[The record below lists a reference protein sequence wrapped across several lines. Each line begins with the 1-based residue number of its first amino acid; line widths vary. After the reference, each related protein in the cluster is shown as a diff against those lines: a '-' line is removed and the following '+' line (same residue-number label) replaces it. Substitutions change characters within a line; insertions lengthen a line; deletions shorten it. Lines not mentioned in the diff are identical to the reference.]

1 MEGDDHLVISIKLKK
16 FWVERLIYYAIII
29 GLVTTIFIN
38 PFGANCTEASTEVVE
53 TVTPAVVVE
62 TPVATVVT
70 PEPDPEPEP
79 VVTPEPDEEE
89 LSGNIT
95 LGIGNIETKA
105 GNNTMRVESVFIII
119 DNEKEL
125 FTPKVRLYWYTSSTD
140 ADAKD
145 RQRTEYTYP
154 SLIPTGLTNSKKLD
168 DELTSHYVIGYENKD
183 TKLYV
188 LVELL
193 NAKDNT
199 LIAKETK
206 SITI

>member
-1 MEGDDHLVISIKLKK
+1 MDGDDHLVISIKLKK
-16 FWVERLIYYAIII
+16 FWIERLIYYAIII
-29 GLVTTIFIN
+29 GLVATVFIN
-38 PFGANCTEASTEVVE
+38 PLSANCDQSSTPIIE
-53 TVTPAVVVE
+53 TVTAPVVAA
-62 TPVATVVT
+62 ATVVT
-70 PEPDPEPEP
+70 PEPEPEPEP
-79 VVTPEPDEEE
+79 EVVVTPDPVDEE
-89 LSGNIT
+89 LTGNIT
-95 LGIGNIETKA
+95 LGIGNVETLA
-105 GNNTMRVESVFIII
+105 GNNTMKVESVFIII